1 MTIKILG
8 RVPVRFKDGVKW
20 ITVKPNGPENKG
32 TPVKL
37 DDRTGEV
44 LAGMGGKF
52 NGRHISAAP
61 RGGTQRR
68 QTGAAGS
75 AGRD

>member
-1 MTIKILG
+1 MNIKIIG

-44 LAGMGGKF
+44 LAGMGRKV
-52 NGRHISAAP
+52 
-61 RGGTQRR
+61 
-68 QTGAAGS
+68 
-75 AGRD
+75 